1 MKKYHI
7 DVFYSEEDEGYIA
20 NISDLEF
27 CSAFGNTSEEAL
39 KEVLKA
45 KDAWIRS
52 SKKAH
57 VYKPVRKFKRFAFH
71 GKIAKKK

>member
-20 NISDLEF
+20 NIPNLEF
-27 CSAFGNTSEEAL
+27 CSAFGDTPEEAL

-45 KDAWIRS
+45 KKAWIIS
-52 SKKAH
+52 NKKSN
-57 VYKPVRKFKRFAFH
+57 KPVRKFKRFTFH
-71 GKIAKKK
+71 GKIAKKM